1 MDKAR
6 EHWIIGRALYEAVAH
21 LERLPDTQRPESD
34 IDDMREMLAERY
46 AGIWDALVA
55 RGAQRPPPDPVVKLV
70 PKATPPEDDTTA

>member
-21 LERLPDTQRPESD
+21 LERLSDTQRPESD
-34 IDDMREMLAERY
+34 IDDMRELLAERY

-55 RGAQRPPPDPVVKLV
+55 RGAQRLPPDPVVKLV